1 MISGDHKCHNKMNFE
16 LKDVGSRLKEGTISS
31 KISRRI
37 AEKYREA
44 QEARDT
50 RDSAAIRK
58 V

>member
-1 MISGDHKCHNKMNFE
+1 MNFE